1 MITRRRFLQGAG
13 AAGAAALGAQACGG
27 MRGGLGAP
35 PIARPAAPILVVVD
49 VDGGNDWLNVLPP
62 TSGPNR
68 IAYDTLRP
76 TLGLPASGLAD
87 LGSGVGMNPDFGA
100 MVDLYTRG
108 RLALVT
114 GVGMKSPN
122 LSHFV
127 SIDYWGQGAASPDGT
142 GWLGRLADQAFS
154 PTGDVLRGLTV
165 TSDLPVMLRGSS
177 RSFVSIT
184 GASGYV
190 YPSPLR
196 SSGRLG
202 APWDSTLLE
211 TAFGVAV
218 GSAAPDPA
226 SAAGYAAG
234 ALAGKM
240 FLDAQNGFGVDG
252 ALPARTPS
260 VLYPGDAGY
269 PLTRLNGGALSTG
282 LANQL
287 KLVARMIAAD
297 IPAQIYFTRMG
308 GFDTHANQAVDHPN
322 LLRALGG
329 AVNSFYDDLAGVS
342 TSQGNAQDRVVV
354 MAWSEFGRRVR
365 ENNGGTDH
373 GTAGLSFFVGRAVK
387 GGLYGAYPD
396 LTDLDNGNMRFTTDF
411 RSLYATV
418 LERWLG
424 RTAAETDA
432 ILGAAYPRLDFLAA

>member
-13 AAGAAALGAQACGG
+13 AAGATALGAQACGG
-27 MRGGLGAP
+27 MKGGLGAP
-35 PIARPAAPILVVVD
+35 PITRPAAPILVVID

-68 IAYDTLRP
+68 SAYDARRP
-76 TLGLPASGLAD
+76 TLGLPATGLAD
-87 LGSGVGMNPDFGA
+87 LGSGVGMNADFGG

-114 GVGMKSPN
+114 GVGMNSPN

-127 SIDYWGQGAASPDGT
+127 SIDLWGQGAASPDGT

-165 TSDLPVMLRGSS
+165 TSDLPVMLRGGT

-196 SSGRLG
+196 SNGRLG
-202 APWDSTLLE
+202 TPWDANLLE

-218 GSAAPDPA
+218 NSSAADPV

-252 ALPARTPS
+252 TLAARTPS
-260 VLYPGDAGY
+260 VLYPGD
-269 PLTRLNGGALSTG
+269 TW
-282 LANQL
+282 
-287 KLVARMIAAD
+287 
-297 IPAQIYFTRMG
+297 IPADAPQRE
-308 GFDTHANQAVDHPN
+308 
-322 LLRALGG
+322 RARRG
-329 AVNSFYDDLAGVS
+329 SR
-342 TSQGNAQDRVVV
+342 TSSSSWPG
-354 MAWSEFGRRVR
+354 
-365 ENNGGTDH
+365 
-373 GTAGLSFFVGRAVK
+373 
-387 GGLYGAYPD
+387 
-396 LTDLDNGNMRFTTDF
+396 
-411 RSLYATV
+411 
-418 LERWLG
+418 
-424 RTAAETDA
+424 
-432 ILGAAYPRLDFLAA
+432 